1 MLTAR
6 SYWCVGRV
14 VDRSLYEE
22 LARSYA
28 LCFRELGMAENHAP
42 TLRHYLLQDFAYSY
56 RVWITLIKLLY
67 ASVWSP
73 RIHPDIHQ
81 GERLYGSLLP
91 SVPLV
96 SEKNSSRDCLKNSD
110 DAIWSVLLSTCSP
123 KIGLLCPVS
132 PVRKGSVQ
140 APERFFKQSQKA
152 HSRKPVY
159 EAVKPYAIGPGLRP
173 RAWLGW
179 LVRDIVGSPW
189 CMSFEEKMEEW
200 T

>member
-14 VDRSLYEE
+14 VVRSLYEE

-42 TLRHYLLQDFAYSY
+42 TLRHYLLQDLAYSY

-96 SEKNSSRDCLKNSD
+96 SEKNSSRKPRRKKRACHCYPIPRCSLG
-110 DAIWSVLLSTCSP
+110 AILAALGAREERPENVRGESP
-123 KIGLLCPVS
+123 
-132 PVRKGSVQ
+132 RK
-140 APERFFKQSQKA
+140 F
-152 HSRKPVY
+152 
-159 EAVKPYAIGPGLRP
+159 
-173 RAWLGW
+173 
-179 LVRDIVGSPW
+179 
-189 CMSFEEKMEEW
+189 
-200 T
+200 

>member
-6 SYWCVGRV
+6 SWWCVGRV
-14 VDRSLYEE
+14 VRSLYEE

-96 SEKNSSRDCLKNSD
+96 SEKNSSRKLADQARLFS
-110 DAIWSVLLSTCSP
+110 AI
-123 KIGLLCPVS
+123 
-132 PVRKGSVQ
+132 R
-140 APERFFKQSQKA
+140 
-152 HSRKPVY
+152 H
-159 EAVKPYAIGPGLRP
+159 
-173 RAWLGW
+173 
-179 LVRDIVGSPW
+179 
-189 CMSFEEKMEEW
+189 
-200 T
+200 

>member
-6 SYWCVGRV
+6 SWWCVGRV
-14 VDRSLYEE
+14 VRSLYEE

-96 SEKNSSRDCLKNSD
+96 SEKNSSRKL
-110 DAIWSVLLSTCSP
+110 
-123 KIGLLCPVS
+123 GE
-132 PVRKGSVQ
+132 Q
-140 APERFFKQSQKA
+140 AK
-152 HSRKPVY
+152 
-159 EAVKPYAIGPGLRP
+159 LRP
-173 RAWLGW
+173 HTLRYRIGMRVHAGQF
-179 LVRDIVGSPW
+179 RRPPFVGIRVNKGNPPY
-189 CMSFEEKMEEW
+189 FL
-200 T
+200 